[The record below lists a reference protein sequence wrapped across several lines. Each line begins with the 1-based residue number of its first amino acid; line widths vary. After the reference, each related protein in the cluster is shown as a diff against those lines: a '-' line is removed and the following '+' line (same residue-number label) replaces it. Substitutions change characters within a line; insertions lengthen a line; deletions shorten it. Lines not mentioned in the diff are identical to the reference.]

1 MRLFKRK
8 NQTDSEQ
15 PAGRRP
21 YRVDSHETIR
31 PKSTFSYY
39 TKRSEDT
46 TNVGRDLDN
55 SYSALPKSDSV
66 PRKLF
71 RRLLIFIVIL
81 VAIGLV
87 GYSLILQPEPKIVA
101 LSTANNQIFLE
112 DSDVYQQAA
121 NKLFDQTGNRNKLT
135 INTKQISVSLLHQ
148 FPELADVSV
157 TLPMAGHIATVYIQ
171 PSNPK
176 LVFKQAAGGSFILDS
191 NGKAL
196 VSADLHTD
204 EIAKMHLP
212 LVQSQNDDIYSVGQ
226 TVLPSTT
233 VAFIQTVQQQLSA
246 NHIQITNMVL
256 PKATSELDV
265 YIAGQPMYGKFNTEQ
280 DSALQQSGTFVATYR
295 HLLNTG
301 RLPRQYIDVRIDG
314 RAYYK

>member
-8 NQTDSEQ
+8 QKDDEQ

-21 YRVDSHETIR
+21 YRVGGSDTVR
-31 PKSTFSYY
+31 PKTTFSYY
-39 TKRSEDT
+39 TKRSDDT
-46 TNVGRDLDN
+46 ANVGRDVDN
-55 SYSALPKSDSV
+55 SYNNVPKSDS
-66 PRKLF
+66 LF
-71 RRLLIFIVIL
+71 RKVVRRSLIIVGALAVLGL
-81 VAIGLV
+81 VA
-87 GYSLILQPEPKIVA
+87 YSLLLKPDPKIVA
-101 LSTANNQIFLE
+101 LTTTSNQIFLE
-112 DSDVYQQAA
+112 DMDTYQQAA

-135 INTKQISVSLLHQ
+135 INTKQITESLLNQ

-157 TLPMAGHIATVYIQ
+157 TLPFTGHEATVYIQ
-171 PSNPK
+171 PSDPM
-176 LVFKQAAGGSFILDS
+176 LEFRQSAGDSLILDS
-191 NGKAL
+191 YGKAL

-204 EIAKMHLP
+204 ELAKMHLP
-212 LVQSQNDDIYSVGQ
+212 SVQSQNDTIYSVGQ

-246 NHIQITNMVL
+246 NHMKITSMIL

-265 YIAGQPMYGKFNTEQ
+265 YVAGQPFYGKFNTEQ
-280 DSALQQSGTFVATYR
+280 DSAQQQAGTYVATYR

-301 RLPRQYIDVRIDG
+301 KLPHQYIDVRIDG